1 MGFVF
6 FRTKVADYDKWKP
19 VFDQDAADR
28 GAAGSTGGQLFRD
41 DSDPN
46 TVYILFE
53 WDLDK
58 ARQYG
63 QSENLANKMQQAGV
77 VGRPDIF
84 FMNEVAQLSS

>member
-6 FRTKVADYDKWKP
+6 FRTRVADYDSWKP

-28 GAAGSTGGQLFRD
+28 KAAGSAGGQLFRD
-41 DSDPN
+41 ESDPN
-46 TVYILFE
+46 LVYILFE

-63 QSENLANKMQQAGV
+63 QSETLANKMQEAGV
-77 VGRPDIF
+77 VERPDIY
-84 FMNEVAQLSS
+84 FMNEVGKLSS